1 MPRYRRRTKKKRSRS
16 RKISIARRRQRGG
29 NIIKKIIYCFWTG
42 TNAMSPSRKECLDK
56 LIATSGCKVQLIDP
70 TNLQMFLLPN
80 VPLHDSY
87 QYLSETH
94 KSDYLRTCFMHF
106 LGGGYSD
113 IKNTTAD
120 WNKAFDDLN
129 ADPKMLLNGYH
140 EPSPNGVAGDESVK
154 KHWNELLGDY
164 IISRADNCTAIILI
178 DSKVGV
184 QKNDLEFFNF
194 LYDSNL
200 DTIVL
205 LTKIDRLSNNQLFK
219 NTAIIKKQLTGIVD
233 VDKIIPISSKT
244 NRNMEK
250 LYNMIK
256 EKMEEKC

>member
-1 MPRYRRRTKKKRSRS
+1 MPRYRRRTKKKRSPS
-16 RKISIARRRQRGG
+16 HKISIARRRQRGG

-42 TNAMSPSRKECLDK
+42 TNAMSPTRKECLDN

-70 TNLQMFLLPN
+70 RNLETFLLPN

-94 KSDYLRTCFMHF
+94 KSDYLRTYFMHF

-140 EPSPNGVAGDESVK
+140 EPSPTGVAGDKSVK
-154 KHWNELLGDY
+154 KHWNELPGNCAYIVRPQTNFTQKWYDLLIQKLDGKLEALKQHPADNPQSTPETTHGYPVKWTEILGD
-164 IISRADNCTAIILI
+164 IFHPLADTCRGQFLFTTPPP
-178 DSKVGV
+178 DFSKLHG
-184 QKNDLEFFNF
+184 
-194 LYDSNL
+194 
-200 DTIVL
+200 
-205 LTKIDRLSNNQLFK
+205 
-219 NTAIIKKQLTGIVD
+219 
-233 VDKIIPISSKT
+233 
-244 NRNMEK
+244 
-250 LYNMIK
+250 
-256 EKMEEKC
+256 